1 MRSYRLLLICSCSL
15 AVAIVVVSVILSR
28 PSGQLSQFSP
38 SLDKGTVE
46 SDEPDGS
53 YRQVT
58 PASDGMTDNTDT
70 NRVAAEDTADG
81 GANGPKTLSTY
92 TTVTSDG
99 AEQTVTVTYE
109 DGITTK
115 TTVTKWPDGMVGTD
129 ITRKPDKPG
138 MPTPWDLSIEEETE
152 LAEQWLAFQDKDS
165 SVVGVT
171 KGKDGKFLPLYED
184 TIYIRRSERETENG
198 NVVYTGKSVKGIY
211 DGFDPATEPV
221 PAGIRVI
228 ELDQEGNTL
237 ADYVSNGDPW
247 QYIVSRGLDPIV
259 YFYGEETAG
268 YFAEYF
274 NAPPA
279 TATQRFSA
287 EFDGRDSAFV
297 PDGDSAVTRR
307 GADLSASEE
316 AASRRR
322 SPPPAKVLERIQE
335 RGFDGFDDIVRRVQ
349 DADPEMIWRKQY
361 VPDGPTPTE
370 PEDFTKELDKPMEP

>member
-28 PSGQLSQFSP
+28 PSRQLSQFSP

-316 AASRRR
+316 LASQRR
-322 SPPPAKVLERIQE
+322 SPPSAEALERIQE
-335 RGFDGFDDIVRRVQ
+335 RGFGGFDDIVRRVQ

-370 PEDFTKELDKPMEP
+370 PEDFTKEHDNPMEP